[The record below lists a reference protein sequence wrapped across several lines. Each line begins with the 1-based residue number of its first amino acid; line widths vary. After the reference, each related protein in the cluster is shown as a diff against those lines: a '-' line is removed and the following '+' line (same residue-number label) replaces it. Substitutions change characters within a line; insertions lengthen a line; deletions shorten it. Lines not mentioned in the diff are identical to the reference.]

1 MILRLLSSLSTKP
14 RTGKVRF
21 FVQYKITKKK
31 TIMDLGP
38 DFKEVTFRE
47 DTRSNYKHL
56 GAMLFLPVVKNSKRF
71 SLCHGNCGLR

>member
-1 MILRLLSSLSTKP
+1 M
-14 RTGKVRF
+14 G
-21 FVQYKITKKK
+21 
-31 TIMDLGP
+31 LGP